1 MGLVTANDP
10 SVRFGEL
17 LRDHRRA
24 AGLTQEELAERAG
37 LSPRSISGL
46 ESNDAH
52 TPRRD
57 TVALLVRALGLV
69 GSERAAFEALVQR
82 RRGPRPSFIPDQLP
96 SQQAPL
102 SGERVSKGTK
112 HNLPRA

>member
-1 MGLVTANDP
+1 MNRQDSQMLGICECRATLSETMPPVLVNEP
-10 SVRFGEL
+10 SASLSEL

-46 ESNDAH
+46 ESKDAH

-69 GSERAAFEALVQR
+69 GPERAAFEALVER
-82 RRGPRPSFIPDQLP
+82 RRGPRPRFALD
-96 SQQAPL
+96 
-102 SGERVSKGTK
+102 
-112 HNLPRA
+112 